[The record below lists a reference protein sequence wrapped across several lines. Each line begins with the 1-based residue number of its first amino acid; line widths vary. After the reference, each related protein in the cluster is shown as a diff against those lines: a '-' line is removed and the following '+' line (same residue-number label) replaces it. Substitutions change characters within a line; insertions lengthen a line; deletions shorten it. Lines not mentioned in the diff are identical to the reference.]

1 MECRYRGNFE
11 KPRRG
16 VGMRGLREGKCG
28 AGVDELGERGVGMR
42 QLSDGKYIVQLSRVL
57 G

>member
-1 MECRYRGNFE
+1 MECRYRGNCE

-16 VGMRGLREGKCG
+16 VDIMGLREAKCG
-28 AGVDELGERGVGMR
+28 ASIDELGERGVGMR
-42 QLSDGKYIVQLSRVL
+42 QLSDGKYIVQVLRVL